1 MVISNKNSNTP
12 PILIEIFVTHKSS
25 EEKLNSD
32 YRVIEINIESEDDI
46 NQIVTTATLKESNS
60 NAIRLDKNSNN
71 KIRFY
76 NFKADSYEMPDENHQ
91 SYKFRFWIDSK
102 GYFHF
107 DEMEDYDGSR
117 KCLSPNPHDIENSI
131 FRIESMFHIGW
142 DLAFHKLAESKLD
155 IKYCT
160 MCKFY
165 KLNDYYMRSM
175 CILYKSKGTKQFPAL
190 SNAMNC
196 PHFKQIDYVHENR
209 IFEINFDQECKITI
223 R

>member
-1 MVISNKNSNTP
+1 
-12 PILIEIFVTHKSS
+12 
-25 EEKLNSD
+25 
-32 YRVIEINIESEDDI
+32 
-46 NQIVTTATLKESNS
+46 
-60 NAIRLDKNSNN
+60 
-71 KIRFY
+71 
-76 NFKADSYEMPDENHQ
+76 
-91 SYKFRFWIDSK
+91 
-102 GYFHF
+102 
-107 DEMEDYDGSR
+107 
-117 KCLSPNPHDIENSI
+117 
-131 FRIESMFHIGW
+131 
-142 DLAFHKLAESKLD
+142 
-155 IKYCT
+155 